1 MVIIMLFFVFFFA
14 LFMVIINFF
23 LKDVWKDENGEK
35 EISATLLSILKKRNS
50 GQSIEQH
57 KIKME
62 FGRMR
67 IYFYHAT
74 RFWVPPLIVAVLQSK
89 LATSNHSY
97 DSYLSFTMEE
107 HDAVEREVCYLIEGF
122 LRKDVSF

>member
-57 KIKME
+57 KLKMG

-67 IYFYHAT
+67 IYVSLSLPFIFIY
-74 RFWVPPLIVAVLQSK
+74 RFFQEHEFINFVI
-89 LATSNHSY
+89 SNNIKY
-97 DSYLSFTMEE
+97 
-107 HDAVEREVCYLIEGF
+107 
-122 LRKDVSF
+122 K